1 MDAVTHNGV
10 LAARKADGWEFM
22 QAMRIAGGRPLS
34 GRIEISGAKN
44 AALPALAAS
53 LLTDGPVILGR
64 MPNVV
69 DIRTMANLLASVG
82 AEVEP
87 RPNSYS
93 IRANGNLDP
102 VAPYELVKTMRASSL
117 VLGPLAARC
126 GRARVSL
133 PGGCAIGSR
142 PIDMHLD
149 GLKTLGATVR
159 QDRGYI
165 EAVAPKGG
173 LVGGRIQF
181 RRPTVTGTEDLL
193 MAAALANGESLLENA
208 ACEPEVVD
216 LADLLTKMGARIEG
230 AGTPTIRVDGVDTL
244 AGTEHAIIPDRI
256 ETGTY
261 LVAGALAG
269 GELTLVGTR
278 RQHLEPVIAKMRQA
292 GCLIEAP
299 DDSTLVLRGAAAL
312 SSVDVTTREHPGF
325 PTDMQAQF
333 MALMT
338 QAEGTSNVVET
349 VFENRFM
356 HVLELERMGADITIG
371 GNTAVVRGKAALTG
385 TDVMAS
391 DLRASASLVLAG
403 LAAKGETTVH
413 RIYHL
418 RRGYD
423 RLAEK
428 LAGVGASI
436 ELVND

>member
-1 MDAVTHNGV
+1 M
-10 LAARKADGWEFM
+10 R
-22 QAMRIAGGRPLS
+22 AMRIVGGCPLS
-34 GRIEISGAKN
+34 GRIEVSGAKN

-53 LLTDGPVILGR
+53 LLTGEPVHLRR

-69 DIRTMANLLASVG
+69 DIRTMANLLANIG
-82 AEVEP
+82 AEVEAHP
-87 RPNSYS
+87 GSYS
-93 IRANGNLDP
+93 IRAGATLDP
-102 VAPYELVKTMRASSL
+102 VAPYDLVKTMRASSL

-159 QDRGYI
+159 QDHGYI
-165 EAVAPKGG
+165 EAVAPRGG
-173 LVGGRIQF
+173 LVGGRVQF

-193 MAAALANGESLLENA
+193 MAAVLARGESLLENA
-208 ACEPEVVD
+208 AREPEVVD
-216 LADLLTKMGARIEG
+216 LANLLTKMGARIEG
-230 AGTPTIRVDGVDTL
+230 AGTKSIRVDGVDSL
-244 AGTEHAIIPDRI
+244 SGVEHAIIPDRI

-261 LVAGALAG
+261 LVAGAITG
-269 GELTLVGTR
+269 GELTLEGTCR
-278 RQHLEPVIAKMRQA
+278 EHLEPVIQKMRQA
-292 GCLIEAP
+292 GCVIESL
-299 DDSTLVLRGAAAL
+299 DSSTIVLRGAAAMA
-312 SSVDVTTREHPGF
+312 SVDVTTREHPGF

-338 QAEGTSNVVET
+338 QSEGTSNVVET

-356 HVLELERMGADITIG
+356 HALELQRMGAKITID
-371 GNTAVVRGKAALTG
+371 GNTAVVRGRTALTG

-403 LAAKGETTVH
+403 LAANGATTVH

-418 RRGYD
+418 QRGYD

-428 LAGVGASI
+428 LTGVGASI
-436 ELVND
+436 EFIDE

>member
-1 MDAVTHNGV
+1 M
-10 LAARKADGWEFM
+10 R
-22 QAMRIAGGRPLS
+22 AMRIVGGRPLS

-53 LLTDGPVILGR
+53 LLTGEPVRLRR

-69 DIRTMANLLASVG
+69 DIRTMANLLANIG
-82 AEVEP
+82 AEVEAHP
-87 RPNSYS
+87 GSYA
-93 IRANGNLDP
+93 ITTGATLDP
-102 VAPYELVKTMRASSL
+102 VAPYDLVKTMRASSL

-159 QDRGYI
+159 QDHGYI
-165 EAVAPKGG
+165 EAVAPRGG
-173 LVGGRIQF
+173 LIGGRVQF

-193 MAAALANGESLLENA
+193 MAAVLARGESLLENA
-208 ACEPEVVD
+208 AREPEVVD
-216 LADLLTKMGARIEG
+216 LANLLTKMGARIEG
-230 AGTPTIRVDGVDTL
+230 AGTKSIRVDGVDSL
-244 AGTEHAIIPDRI
+244 SGVEHAIIPDRI

-261 LVAGALAG
+261 LVAGAITG
-269 GELTLVGTR
+269 GELTLEGTCR
-278 RQHLEPVIAKMRQA
+278 EHLEPVIQKMRQA
-292 GCLIEAP
+292 GCVIESL
-299 DDSTLVLRGAAAL
+299 DSSTIVLRGAAAMA
-312 SSVDVTTREHPGF
+312 SVDVTTREHPGF

-338 QAEGTSNVVET
+338 QSQGASNVVET

-356 HVLELERMGADITIG
+356 HALELQRMGAKITID
-371 GNTAVVRGKAALTG
+371 GNTAVVRGRTALTG

-403 LAAKGETTVH
+403 LAANGATTVH

-418 RRGYD
+418 QRGYD

-428 LAGVGASI
+428 LTGVGASI
-436 ELVND
+436 EFIDE

>member
-1 MDAVTHNGV
+1 
-10 LAARKADGWEFM
+10 M
-22 QAMRIAGGRPLS
+22 QAMRISGGRPLF
-34 GRIEISGAKN
+34 GHIEISGAKN

-53 LLTDGPVILGR
+53 LLTSEPVLLRR

-69 DIRTMANLLASVG
+69 DIRTMANLLANIG
-82 AEVEP
+82 AEVEAGP
-87 RPNSYS
+87 DSYS
-93 IRANGNLDP
+93 IRAAGDLDP
-102 VAPYELVKTMRASSL
+102 VARYELVKTMRASSL

-159 QDRGYI
+159 QDHGYI
-165 EAVAPKGG
+165 EAVAPSSG
-173 LVGGRIQF
+173 LIGGRIQF

-193 MAAALANGESLLENA
+193 MAAALANGESVLENA

-230 AGTPTIRVDGVDTL
+230 VGTPTIRVDGVEEL
-244 AGTEHAIIPDRI
+244 SGTRHAIIPDRI

-269 GELTLVGTR
+269 GELTLEGTC
-278 RQHLEPVIAKMRQA
+278 RQHLEPVIAKLRQA
-292 GCLIEAP
+292 GCLIESP
-299 DDSTLVLRGAAAL
+299 DDSTLVLRDTPAL
-312 SSVDVTTREHPGF
+312 TSVDVTTREHPGF

-338 QAEGTSNVVET
+338 QAEGSSNVVET

-356 HVLELERMGADITIG
+356 HVLELQRMGADITIG

-403 LAAKGETTVH
+403 LAASGATTVH
-413 RIYHL
+413 RMYHL
-418 RRGYD
+418 QRGYD
-423 RLAEK
+423 RLAQK
-428 LAGVGASI
+428 LTGVGACI
-436 ELVND
+436 EFIDD

>member
-1 MDAVTHNGV
+1 
-10 LAARKADGWEFM
+10 M
-22 QAMRIAGGRPLS
+22 QAMRISGGRPLS
-34 GRIEISGAKN
+34 GHITIGGAKN

-53 LLTDGPVILGR
+53 LLAREPVLLRR

-69 DIRTMANLLASVG
+69 DIRTMANLLANIG
-82 AEVEP
+82 AEVEA

-93 IRANGNLDP
+93 VRAAGDLDP
-102 VAPYELVKTMRASSL
+102 VAPYDLVKTMRASSL

-159 QDRGYI
+159 QDHGYI
-165 EAVAPKGG
+165 EAVAPSGG
-173 LVGGRIQF
+173 LIGGRIQF

-193 MAAALANGESLLENA
+193 MAATLASGESVLENA

-216 LADLLTKMGARIEG
+216 LADLLTKMGARIDG
-230 AGTPTIRVDGVDTL
+230 AGTPTIRVDGVDELTG
-244 AGTEHAIIPDRI
+244 AEHAIIPDRI

-269 GELTLVGTR
+269 GELTLEGTC

-299 DDSTLVLRGAAAL
+299 DDSTLVLRETPQLTG
-312 SSVDVTTREHPGF
+312 VDVTTREHPGF

-338 QAEGTSNVVET
+338 QAEGSSNVVET

-356 HVLELERMGADITIG
+356 HVLELQRMGADITIG

-403 LAAKGETTVH
+403 LAANGATTVH

-418 RRGYD
+418 QRGYD

-428 LAGVGASI
+428 LTGVGASI
-436 ELVND
+436 EFIDE